1 MQRMNSRIVPTLA
14 ALLAVLALSD
24 QALAQQSAAPGINY
38 PSVAAALKDLESRDG
53 KDTVVTHGDG
63 WTTVNEPA
71 AAAQWSFPPVGHAAY
86 PAVLRRTMVRGADGQ
101 VQVRT
106 DHLCESPA
114 AACQALLAEFAQ
126 LNERIE
132 QAKRGR
138 GRPPTVPANGG

>member
-1 MQRMNSRIVPTLA
+1 MQRMNSRIAPILAVLLA
-14 ALLAVLALSD
+14 ALTFSD
-24 QALAQQSAAPGINY
+24 QTLAQQSATPGISY

-71 AAAQWSFPPVGHAAY
+71 AAAQWSFPPTGHAAY

-101 VQVRT
+101 IQVRT

-132 QAKRGR
+132 QAKRSR
-138 GRPPTVPANGG
+138 GRPPAPPASGG

>member
-1 MQRMNSRIVPTLA
+1 MNLRIA
-14 ALLAVLALSD
+14 SVLALAVIAGSS
-24 QALAQQSAAPGINY
+24 LAQQAATPGIGY

-71 AAAQWSFPPVGHAAY
+71 AAAQWSFPPAGHAAY

-101 VQVRT
+101 VRVNT
-106 DHLCESPA
+106 EHLCEAPA

-138 GRPPTVPANGG
+138 GKPTVPASGG

>member
-1 MQRMNSRIVPTLA
+1 MNTRLVP
-14 ALLAVLALSD
+14 ALLVACLSGLTWATA
-24 QALAQQSAAPGINY
+24 ALAQQPAAAGIAY
-38 PSVAAALKDLESRDG
+38 PSVAAALADLRQRDG
-53 KDTVVTHGDG
+53 QDTVVTMGDG
-63 WTTVNEPA
+63 WTTVNEPLA
-71 AAAQWSFPPVGHAAY
+71 SAQWSFPPATHPAY
-86 PAVLRRTMVRGADGQ
+86 PAVIRRAMQRSADGQ

-138 GRPPTVPANGG
+138 GRPAMPAGAGG

>member
-1 MQRMNSRIVPTLA
+1 MNSRIVPTLA

-71 AAAQWSFPPVGHAAY
+71 AAAQWSFPPAGHAAY

-132 QAKRGR
+132 QAKRSR
-138 GRPPTVPANGG
+138 GRPPAQPATGG